1 MQKLPRPRGKKIGLL
16 GGSFNPAHAGHVYIS
31 RMALKHLKLDEIW
44 WLVSPQNPLKDARGM
59 APLAQRLA
67 SAERVARPSA
77 RITPTTLETTL
88 GTRYTVDTLKAL
100 ENAYPNIHFVWLMGA
115 DNLSQIH
122 RWKNWKSIFR
132 QVSIAVFD
140 RAPHGARSSES
151 RAAKYFATAQ
161 VPEHYSG
168 KLVFMKPPAW
178 IFLHVP
184 RHPASA
190 TALRQ
195 AQKW

>member
-16 GGSFNPAHAGHVYIS
+16 GGSFNPAHAGHLYIS

-44 WLVSPQNPLKDARGM
+44 WLVSPQNPLKDKSSL

-67 SAERVARPSA
+67 SAERVARCSA
-77 RITPTTLETTL
+77 RITPTTIETTL
-88 GTRYTVDTLKAL
+88 GTRYTVDTLQAL
-100 ENAYPNIHFVWLMGA
+100 ENAYPLTNFVWLMGA

-132 QVSIAVFD
+132 HVSVAVFD
-140 RAPHGARSSES
+140 RAPHSARSCES
-151 RAAKYFATAQ
+151 RAAKYFSAAQ
-161 VPEHYSG
+161 VPENDAG
-168 KLVFMKPPAW
+168 KLALMKPPAW
-178 IFLHVP
+178 VFLNVP

-195 AQKW
+195 AKKW